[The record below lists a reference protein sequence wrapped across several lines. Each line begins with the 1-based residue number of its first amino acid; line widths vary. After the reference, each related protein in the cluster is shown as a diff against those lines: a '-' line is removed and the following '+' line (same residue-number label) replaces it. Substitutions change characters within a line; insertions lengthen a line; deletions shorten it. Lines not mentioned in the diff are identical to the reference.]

1 MNNQSWVIS
10 TSDLLEGTTL
20 SFDLLDANGNVLH
33 KAGVPIGQ
41 RLKDRLAADGITSV
55 TIQGTSEV
63 SPEKVASVL
72 LDSFDPALVQALNQS
87 VSAASN
93 AVSSAM
99 QNLVS
104 GEGVDP
110 EPLVEGIESFMDS
123 AAKDI
128 AAALSVLSVQQ
139 TASATIEQEKLA
151 DRSAKLSL
159 LGVITA
165 IAQGQ
170 KDSFVSEIGLAGLL
184 HDCSL
189 ILHPSL
195 INHDPSTPLSKTE
208 LEFYR
213 NHPLKSAEL
222 LRQMQGISP
231 SVLEVI
237 EQVHEQANGTG
248 FPRGLQI
255 KDCNYQ
261 ATILNVADAY
271 LTLTD
276 SNAHHRFVQSDALLY
291 LVSQATKGMFCA
303 RTIQSMMRAMSV
315 YPIGTVIVMDDD
327 SKAVVV
333 RSNTDNPMKPVV
345 RTLNTAQQKIDL
357 TKSARSIVGPYTDA
371 TTGRQRIP
379 RSDMT
384 KVFWRLD
391 AIEETES

>member
-10 TSDLLEGTTL
+10 TSDLSEGTTL

-33 KAGVPIGQ
+33 RAGVPIGQ

-55 TIQGTSEV
+55 TILGTSEV
-63 SPEKVASVL
+63 SPDKVASVL
-72 LDSFDPALVQALNQS
+72 LDSFDPALIQTLSQS
-87 VSAASN
+87 VSAASS

-104 GEGVDP
+104 GKGIDSK
-110 EPLVEGIESFMDS
+110 PLVEGVESFMHS

-139 TASATIEQEKLA
+139 KAPATIEHERLA
-151 DRSAKLSL
+151 ERSAKLSL

-170 KDSFVSEIGLAGLL
+170 KDSFVTEVGLAGLL

-189 ILHPSL
+189 ILQPSL
-195 INHDPSTPLSKTE
+195 IDHDPGKPLSSAE

-213 NHPLKSAEL
+213 SHPLKSAEL
-222 LRQMQGISP
+222 LRETEGVS
-231 SVLEVI
+231 SAVLEVI

-255 KDCNYQ
+255 KDCSYQ

-271 LTLTD
+271 ITLTD

-291 LVSQATKGMFCA
+291 LVSQATKGLFCA

-315 YPIGTVIVMDDD
+315 YPVGTVIAMDDD

-333 RSNTDNPMKPVV
+333 RSNTENPMKPVV

-379 RSDMT
+379 RSEMI
-384 KVFWRLD
+384 KEFWRLD
-391 AIEETES
+391 ANEGTES

>member
-41 RLKDRLAADGITSV
+41 RLKDRLAADGIMSV

-63 SPEKVASVL
+63 APENVASVL
-72 LDSFDPALVQALNQS
+72 MDSFDPALIEALNQS
-87 VSAASN
+87 ISAASA
-93 AVSSAM
+93 AVSNAM
-99 QNLVS
+99 QSLTA
-104 GEGVDP
+104 GESIDP
-110 EPLVEGIESFMDS
+110 EPLLEGVQSFMNS
-123 AAKDI
+123 ATKDI
-128 AAALSVLSVQQ
+128 AAALSVLSVYQ
-139 TASATIEQEKLA
+139 TNETALQQEKIA
-151 DRSAKLSL
+151 ERSAKLSL

-170 KDSFVSEIGLAGLL
+170 NDSFVSEIGLAGLL

-189 ILHPSL
+189 ILQPSL
-195 INHDPSTPLSKTE
+195 INRDPNTPLSATE
-208 LEFYR
+208 LNFYR

-222 LRQMQGISP
+222 LLKTGSIPPTVR
-231 SVLEVI
+231 EVI

-276 SNAHHRFVQSDALLY
+276 SSAHHQFVQSDALLY

-315 YPIGTVIVMDDD
+315 YPVGTVIVMDDS

-333 RSNTDNPMKPVV
+333 RSNTDSPMKPVV
-345 RTLNTAQQKIDL
+345 RTLNTARQKIDL
-357 TKSARSIVGPYTDA
+357 TKSTRSIVGPYTDA
-371 TTGRQRIP
+371 TTGRQRMP
-379 RSDMT
+379 RSEMAR
-384 KVFWRLD
+384 VFWRLD
-391 AIEETES
+391 AIEGAVG

>member
-1 MNNQSWVIS
+1 MSNQSWVIS
-10 TSDLLEGTTL
+10 TADLEEGTTL

-33 KAGVPIGQ
+33 KAGIPIGQ

-63 SPEKVASVL
+63 SPENVASVL
-72 LDSFDPALVQALNQS
+72 LDSFDPALIEALNQS
-87 VSAASN
+87 VSAATA
-93 AVSSAM
+93 AVSKAM
-99 QNLVS
+99 QSLFD
-104 GEGVDP
+104 GESIEPKPLFDGVD
-110 EPLVEGIESFMDS
+110 SFMDS
-123 AAKDI
+123 ASKDI
-128 AAALSVLSVQQ
+128 AAALSVLSVHQ
-139 TASATIEQEKLA
+139 TTPALIDQERLA
-151 DRSAKLSL
+151 ERSAKLSL

-170 KDSFVSEIGLAGLL
+170 KESFVSEIGLAGLL

-189 ILHPSL
+189 IMQPSL
-195 INHDPSTPLSKTE
+195 INRDPSVPLSESE

-222 LRQMQGISP
+222 LLKTRDIP
-231 SVLEVI
+231 LSVLEVI

-248 FPRGLQI
+248 FPHGLQI
-255 KDCNYQ
+255 KDSNYQ

-276 SNAHHRFVQSDALLY
+276 SNAHHRYVQSDALLY
-291 LVSQATKGMFCA
+291 LVSQATKGLFCA

-315 YPIGTVIVMDDD
+315 YPIGTVILMDD
-327 SKAVVV
+327 STKAVVV
-333 RSNTDNPMKPVV
+333 RGNTDNPMKPVV

-371 TTGRQRIP
+371 TTGRQRLP

-391 AIEETES
+391 AIEGVVE

>member
-10 TSDLLEGTTL
+10 TSDLSEGTTL

-55 TIQGTSEV
+55 TILGTSEV
-63 SPEKVASVL
+63 SPDKVASVL
-72 LDSFDPALVQALNQS
+72 LDSFDPALIQTLSQS
-87 VSAASN
+87 VSAASS

-104 GEGVDP
+104 GKGIDSK
-110 EPLVEGIESFMDS
+110 PLVEGVESFMHS

-139 TASATIEQEKLA
+139 KAPATIEHERLA
-151 DRSAKLSL
+151 ERSAKLSL
-159 LGVITA
+159 LGVIAA

-170 KDSFVSEIGLAGLL
+170 KDSFVTEVGLAGLL

-189 ILHPSL
+189 ILQPSL
-195 INHDPSTPLSKTE
+195 IDHDPGKPLSSAE

-213 NHPLKSAEL
+213 SHPLKSAEL
-222 LRQMQGISP
+222 LRETEGVS
-231 SVLEVI
+231 SAVLEVI

-255 KDCNYQ
+255 KDCSYQ

-271 LTLTD
+271 ITLTD

-291 LVSQATKGMFCA
+291 LVSQATKGLFCA

-315 YPIGTVIVMDDD
+315 YPVGTVIAMDDD

-333 RSNTDNPMKPVV
+333 RSNTENPMKPVV

-379 RSDMT
+379 RSEMI
-384 KVFWRLD
+384 KEFWRLD
-391 AIEETES
+391 ANEGTES